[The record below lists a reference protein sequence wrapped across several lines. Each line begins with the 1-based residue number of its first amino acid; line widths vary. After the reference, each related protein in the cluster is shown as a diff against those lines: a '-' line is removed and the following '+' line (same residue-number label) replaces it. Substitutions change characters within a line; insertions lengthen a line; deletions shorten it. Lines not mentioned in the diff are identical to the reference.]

1 MFSFFF
7 VENSISSQEPTNPG
21 SILHQ
26 FCLSTTAVHLKP
38 EQSPSRT
45 SPTPQLLTPEGI
57 KPETLKG
64 VYQAYTTRP
73 TPTFWCL
80 VFFLFCYRKFKWVGL
95 WGSPG
100 SGHASRLKECLQRH
114 LHITHQRDF
123 HIDSGS

>member
-1 MFSFFF
+1 MMFSFFF

-73 TPTFWCL
+73 TPT
-80 VFFLFCYRKFKWVGL
+80 KFKWVGL